1 MWCKKSLLATVV
13 LCCAALSPL
22 ALAALPASAT
32 NDQLRALQQLSP
44 DQKAALLKMAGQD
57 GGRGITGDQLRAL
70 EKLPP
75 DQKAALLK
83 MVGQEAGTG
92 VAQTPP
98 STPELVLPPA
108 ESPTPS
114 PSVQGAEPQSE
125 DVYTDKT
132 TGLKRFGYDLFAG
145 VPTTFAPATDIPV
158 PADFVLGPG
167 DVLQVQL
174 YGKENQDYALAVN
187 RDGMLNFPG
196 LGAIAVAGLSFDAVK
211 ADIKDRVRKQ
221 LIGMQANV
229 SLGPLRSIRVFVLG
243 EANRPGSYTVSSL
256 STMTNALFASGGVKP
271 IGSLRNVALKR
282 AGRLVTT
289 LDLYDLLL
297 RGDTSK
303 DQRLQPG
310 DVIFIPPV
318 GNTVGIQGEVLRP
331 GIYELKN
338 EKTLAEIL
346 ALSGGAQAAAD
357 LQKAQLERVTDQQ
370 ELAIVDVDLTQ
381 EIALKQEARNGDL
394 LKIHAIVDDMNEI
407 VTVEGH
413 VYRPGKYQWRAGM
426 RVTDLIALRDI
437 KPEADLNYVV
447 ILRETGPARLVEV
460 LSLDLEA
467 AYAAPDSAGNLL
479 LQGRDKV
486 MIFSGSEDRKTK
498 LEDVIAKLGLQ
509 AQLGHQRK
517 VVTVGGRI
525 RHAGDYPLERGMRI
539 GDLIRAGGGLQE
551 SAYQL
556 SAELSRYEIKDDEF
570 REIRHITLN
579 LPAIIRGEAA
589 ADQELQPY
597 DVLHIKELPQWR
609 EYATVKLGGEVR
621 FPGTYQIKEGE
632 RLSDLI
638 QRAGGLT
645 DKAYPQGAFFSRI
658 SLQEKEQENIRQL
671 AKGLETDL
679 ALMSVEQAKADAK
692 TLEMVTALQE
702 MLRRLQETQAKGRLV
717 IDLPAILA
725 GRAETDVVLESGDQL
740 YVPSIKQEVTVVG
753 EVFYPTSHL
762 FARSHD
768 WEKYINLSG
777 GITKR
782 ADEDRTYVVRAN
794 GAVEKV
800 DDRAFKKKGI
810 LPGDTIVVPM
820 DAERFSR
827 LQLWTSVSQI
837 VYQLGLA
844 AASWHA
850 IGLF

>member
-1 MWCKKSLLATVV
+1 MWCKKSLLITFAAA
-13 LCCAALSPL
+13 CAALSHL
-22 ALAALPASAT
+22 TLAALPAVSS
-32 NDQLRALQQLSP
+32 DQLRALQQLSP
-44 DQKAALLKMAGQD
+44 EQKAALLKMAGQ
-57 GGRGITGDQLRAL
+57 
-70 EKLPP
+70 
-75 DQKAALLK
+75 
-83 MVGQEAGTG
+83 EAGQG
-92 VAQTPP
+92 VVQDPP
-98 STPELVLPPA
+98 TTPEVVLPPA
-108 ESPTPS
+108 GTSVS
-114 PSVQGAEPQSE
+114 PSRLEEEVGPPAV
-125 DVYTDKT
+125 DAYTDQAS
-132 TGLKRFGYDLFAG
+132 GLKRFGYDLFDG

-167 DVLQVQL
+167 DVIQVQL
-174 YGKENQDYALAVN
+174 YGKENQEYTLAVN
-187 RDGMLNFPG
+187 RDGVLNFPG
-196 LGAIAVAGLSFDAVK
+196 LGSIAVAGLSFDAVK
-211 ADIKDRVRKQ
+211 ADIKSRVGRQ

-229 SLGPLRSIRVFVLG
+229 SMGPLRSIRVFVLG

-256 STMTNALFASGGVKP
+256 STMTNALFVSGGVKP

-318 GNTVGIQGEVLRP
+318 GNTIGIQGEVLRP

-338 EKTLAEIL
+338 EKTLAEVL
-346 ALSGGAQAAAD
+346 ALSGGVQATAD
-357 LQKAQLERVTDQQ
+357 LHKAQLERVTDKQ
-370 ELAIVDVDLTQ
+370 EFTILDLDLTQ
-381 EIALKQEARNGDL
+381 EVALKQEARNGDL
-394 LKIHAIVDDMNEI
+394 LKIHPIVDEMNEI

-413 VYRPGKYQWRAGM
+413 VYRPGKYQWRPGL
-426 RVTDLIALRDI
+426 RVTDLITLKDI
-437 KPEADLNYVV
+437 KPESDLNYVV
-447 ILRETGPARLVEV
+447 ILREIGPARLVEV

-467 AYAAPDSAGNLL
+467 AYADASSAGNVL

-486 MIFSGSEDRKTK
+486 MIFASSQDRKTM
-498 LEDVIAKLGLQ
+498 LEGVIEKLGFQ

-517 VVTVGGRI
+517 VVSVRGRI
-525 RHAGDYPLERGMRI
+525 RHEGDYPLEQGMRV
-539 GDLIRAGGGLQE
+539 GDLVRAGGGLQE

-570 REIRHITLN
+570 REIRHESLN
-579 LPAIIRGEAA
+579 LPAIIRGEAGA
-589 ADQELQPY
+589 NVELQPY

-632 RLSDLI
+632 KLSDLI

-645 DKAYPQGAFFSRI
+645 KTAYPEGAFFARV

-679 ALMSVEQAKADAK
+679 ALMSVETAKADAK
-692 TLEMVTALQE
+692 TLEMVTALQD

-717 IDLPAILA
+717 IDMPAILA
-725 GRAETDVVLESGDQL
+725 GRADTDVVLEGGDQL
-740 YVPSIKQEVTVVG
+740 FIPSIKQEVTVVG

-762 FARSHD
+762 FAQSND
-768 WEKYINLSG
+768 WEKYVNLSG

-794 GAVEKV
+794 GSVEKA

-810 LPGDTIVVPM
+810 RPGDTIVVPM

>member
-1 MWCKKSLLATVV
+1 MWCKKSLLSTIAAV
-13 LCCAALSPL
+13 CAALSSL
-22 ALAALPASAT
+22 TFAALPAVSS
-32 NDQLRALQQLSP
+32 DQLRALQQLSP
-44 DQKAALLKMAGQD
+44 EQKAALLRMAGQ
-57 GGRGITGDQLRAL
+57 
-70 EKLPP
+70 
-75 DQKAALLK
+75 
-83 MVGQEAGTG
+83 EASKD
-92 VAQTPP
+92 VVQAPP
-98 STPELVLPPA
+98 STPEIVLPPSA
-108 ESPTPS
+108 TPAP
-114 PSVQGAEPQSE
+114 PSSAVEAGPPAV
-125 DVYTDKT
+125 DAYTDQAS
-132 TGLKRFGYDLFAG
+132 GLKRFGYDLFDG

-167 DVLQVQL
+167 DVIQVQL
-174 YGKENQDYALAVN
+174 FGKENQEYTLAVS
-187 RDGMLNFPG
+187 RDGTVNFPG
-196 LGAIAVAGLSFDAVK
+196 LGVMAVAGQTFDAVK
-211 ADIKDRVRKQ
+211 ADIKSRVGRQ

-229 SLGPLRSIRVFVLG
+229 SMGPLRSIRIFVLG

-256 STMTNALFASGGVKP
+256 STMTNALFVSGGVKP

-338 EKTLAEIL
+338 ERTIAEVL
-346 ALSGGAQAAAD
+346 ALSGGAQATAD
-357 LQKAQLERVTDQQ
+357 LKKAQLERVTDQR
-370 ELAIVDVDLTQ
+370 ELTIVDLDLTQ
-381 EIALKQEARNGDL
+381 ESAMKQEARNGDL
-394 LKIHAIVDDMNEI
+394 LKIHPIVDEMNQI
-407 VTVEGH
+407 VTVQGH
-413 VYRPGKYQWRAGM
+413 VYRPGKFQWRPGL
-426 RVTDLIALRDI
+426 RLTELIAPQDI
-437 KPEADLNYVV
+437 KPEADLKYVV
-447 ILRETGPARLVEV
+447 ILRETGPARMMEA
-460 LSLDLEA
+460 LSLDLERAFAEPSSA
-467 AYAAPDSAGNLL
+467 ANVP

-486 MIFSGSEDRKTK
+486 MIFASGEERQEK
-498 LEDVIAKLGLQ
+498 LTEVIQKLGMQ
-509 AQLGHQRK
+509 AELGQQRK
-517 VVTVGGRI
+517 VVSVGGRI
-525 RHAGDYPLERGMRI
+525 RHPGEYPLEQGMRI

-570 REIRHITLN
+570 REIRHVNLN
-579 LPAIIRGEAA
+579 LPAIIRGEPEANIM
-589 ADQELQPY
+589 LQPY
-597 DVLHIKELPQWR
+597 DVLRIKELPQWR

-632 RLSDLI
+632 KLSDLI

-645 DKAYPQGAFFSRI
+645 KTAYPEGAFFARA

-671 AKGLETDL
+671 AKSLETDL
-679 ALMSVEQAKADAK
+679 ALMSVEQSKADAK
-692 TLEMVTALQE
+692 SLEMVTALQD

-717 IDLPAILA
+717 IDLPAVLT
-725 GRAETDVVLESGDQL
+725 GRAEMDVVLENGDQL
-740 YVPSIKQEVTVVG
+740 YIPSIKQEVTVVG

-762 FARSHD
+762 FVPGKD

-777 GITKR
+777 GTTKR
-782 ADEDRTYVVRAN
+782 ADEDRSYVVRAN

-810 LPGDTIVVPM
+810 QPGDTIVVPM